1 MFLWKK
7 KFVSTP
13 DSEQSKTLLT
23 IDERGSKLARNSVL
37 LQSVACSMSDG
48 NKKTMIL
55 TIFGL

>member
-1 MFLWKK
+1 M
-7 KFVSTP
+7 TNA
-13 DSEQSKTLLT
+13 DQ
-23 IDERGSKLARNSVL
+23 NSLETVFW